1 MPFRRSAPLPA
12 LLAFTLVR
20 ALSAQGFDSTLFK
33 GMSWRNIG
41 PNRGGRS
48 TAVTGIPSRPNEY
61 YFGAVGGGLWKT
73 TDGGTSWRPVT
84 DGQIR
89 SSSVGAVGVSESNPD
104 VVYIGMGE
112 TEFRGNIMQGDG
124 VYRSGD
130 AGKTWTRAGLD
141 RVQAIARVRVD
152 RVNPDLVYV
161 AAFGKP
167 YAPSPERGVYR
178 SKDAGRTWERVLFR
192 NDSTA
197 AVDLTIDRNNGNVLY
212 AALWQAYRTPWTM
225 SSGGAGSG
233 LFKSVD
239 GGDSWTEL
247 TRNPGLPKGIIGKIG
262 VAVSPAVPGRV
273 WAIVENDDGGVF
285 RSDDGG
291 ATWKRTNA
299 DRKLRQR
306 AFYYSRIYADPKD
319 KDRVYVLNTT
329 MFRSD
334 DGGVTFNG
342 VPDPHGDNH
351 DLWIDPN
358 DTQRIANASDG
369 GGSVSLNGGRT
380 WTSIMYPT
388 AQAYHVTTTRE
399 VPYHVCGSQ
408 QDNSTFCVASSWS
421 VPWTQLY
428 NSSGDFFYHVSGG
441 ESGYI
446 APDPRNPDVFFA
458 GSQGALLTRYDR
470 SNGENRDVQI
480 YPRFFSGEP
489 ASSLP
494 ERWQWTFPI
503 VFSPVDPN
511 VLFASSQHLFRTTT
525 DGQSWERIS
534 PDLTRADPK
543 TLGLSGGP
551 ITHDMNGPEIYGT
564 IFTVAP
570 SFQEL
575 NTIWTGSDDGVAHIS
590 RDGGKTWTNITPP
603 ALPGFSRISLIEA
616 GRFEV
621 CTAYLAAKRY
631 QLDDRAPYIF
641 RTHDCGKTWQRTV
654 TGIRAD
660 DYVHAVREDPKRKGL
675 LYAGAEHGV
684 YVSWD
689 DGDHWQSLSLNLPDV
704 QVPDLVVEEHDL
716 VIATHGRSMWL
727 LEGITPLREMTAEVA
742 GADVY
747 LFKPAPAIR
756 SLSGAR
762 FNYALKKAAD
772 TLSIE
777 ILDAGGQVIRRYVG
791 APADTARARADSV
804 RLRGMGCDVRPF
816 RPPTPP
822 REAGLNSFEWDLRYP
837 GSVTFDCLI
846 FWGGSPDFGPA
857 APPGQYQV
865 RLTAGGKTLTRP
877 FDVRRDPRLKHATD
891 ADLAARFTLARQIQE
906 KENLG
911 NGAVLTIRRL
921 REAVDDRV
929 ARAPPLARQGELFKA
944 KLTALEEELYQ
955 TRSRSGQD
963 LLNYPIQLTDRIA
976 ALRSSVEGGDARPT
990 DASVVVFRE
999 LSTELDQKLARLQ
1012 SLLTVDL
1019 AAFNR
1024 ALAGRNVATIPPS
1037 AL

>member
-1 MPFRRSAPLPA
+1 MRFRRMAPLPA
-12 LLAFTLVR
+12 LLTLSLAVPL
-20 ALSAQGFDSTLFK
+20 AAQGFDSTLFK
-33 GMSWRNIG
+33 GMAWRNIG

-89 SSSVGAVGVSESNPD
+89 SSSVAAVGVSESAPD

-124 VYRSGD
+124 MYKSTD

-152 RVNPDLVYV
+152 RVNPDLVYA

-167 YAPSPERGVYR
+167 YAPSPERGIYR
-178 SKDAGRTWERVLFR
+178 SKDGGKTWDRVLFR

-212 AALWQAYRTPWTM
+212 AALWQAYRTPWSM

-247 TRNPGLPKGIIGKIG
+247 TRNPGMPKGLIGKIG

-273 WAIVENDDGGVF
+273 WAIVENDEGGVF

-342 VPDPHGDNH
+342 VQDPHGDNH

-380 WTSIMYPT
+380 WTSILYPT
-388 AQAYHVTTTRE
+388 AQAYHVAVTRD

-408 QDNSTFCVASSWS
+408 QDNSTFCVASSGAT
-421 VPWTQLY
+421 PWTQLY
-428 NSSGDFFYHVSGG
+428 NSPADFFYHVSGG

-489 ASSLP
+489 ASALP

-503 VFSPVDPN
+503 VFSPLDPN
-511 VLFASSQHLFRTTT
+511 VLFASSQHLFKTTT
-525 DGQSWERIS
+525 DGQTWERIS

-543 TLGLSGGP
+543 TLGVSGGP

-564 IFTVAP
+564 IFTIAP
-570 SFQEL
+570 SYQDL
-575 NTIWTGSDDGVAHIS
+575 GTIWTGSDDGVAQLT
-590 RDGGKTWTNITPP
+590 RDGGTSWTNITPP
-603 ALPGFSRISLIEA
+603 ALPEFSRISLIEA
-616 GRFEV
+616 GRFDV

-641 RTHDCGKTWQRTV
+641 RTHDCGKSWQKIIS
-654 TGIRAD
+654 GLRAD
-660 DYVHAVREDPKRKGL
+660 DYVHAVREDPRRKGL
-675 LYAGAEHGV
+675 LYAGAEHGI
-684 YVSWD
+684 YASWD
-689 DGDHWQSLSLNLPDV
+689 DGDHWQSISMNLPDV
-704 QVPDLVVEEHDL
+704 QVSDVVVADNDLA
-716 VIATHGRSMWL
+716 IATHGRSMWL
-727 LEGITPLREMTAEVA
+727 LEGITAIRGMSADVAAAEVH
-742 GADVY
+742 
-747 LFKPAPAIR
+747 LFKPEPAIR

-762 FNYALKKAAD
+762 FDYLLKKPAD
-772 TLSIE
+772 TLTIE
-777 ILDAGGQVIRRYVG
+777 IQDARGQTIRTYVS
-791 APADTARARADSV
+791 APPDTARVRADSV
-804 RLRGMGCDVRPF
+804 RLRRMGCDVRPY
-816 RPPTPP
+816 
-822 REAGLNSFEWDLRYP
+822 REPMPSRTAGLNSYWWNLRYP
-837 GSVTFDCLI
+837 GSVSFDCLV
-846 FWGGSPDFGPA
+846 FWGAWNDGGPA
-857 APPGQYQV
+857 VPPGQYQV
-865 RLTAGGKTLTRP
+865 RLTTGGKTLTQP
-877 FDVRRDPRLKHATD
+877 FEVRRDPRLKHATD
-891 ADLAARFTLARQIQE
+891 ADLAAQFAFARQIQE

-911 NGAVLTIRRL
+911 NGAVVTIRRL
-921 REAVDDRV
+921 REAIDDRV
-929 ARAPPLARQGELFKA
+929 ARSPALARQGEMLQA

-955 TRSRSGQD
+955 TRTRSDQD
-963 LLNYPIQLTDRIA
+963 LLNFPIRLTNRMS

-990 DASVVVFRE
+990 DAAAVVFQE
-999 LSTELDQKLARLQ
+999 LSAELDQKLARLQ
-1012 SLLTVDL
+1012 SILTVDL
-1019 AAFNR
+1019 PAFNR
-1024 ALAGRNVATIPPS
+1024 ALAGRNLATIPPG
-1037 AL
+1037 AP